1 MRQVLVTKK
10 EMIGFWQA
18 AYIAVLRSGSNRDPK
33 DLADEAV
40 TDLHDSMEHGMIG
53 ELEG

>member
-10 EMIGFWQA
+10 EMIGFWQQVYVA
-18 AYIAVLRSGSNRDPK
+18 AVRAGSLFPRTAADDAVG
-33 DLADEAV
+33 
-40 TDLHDSMEHGMIG
+40 DLHDSMEHGEIG